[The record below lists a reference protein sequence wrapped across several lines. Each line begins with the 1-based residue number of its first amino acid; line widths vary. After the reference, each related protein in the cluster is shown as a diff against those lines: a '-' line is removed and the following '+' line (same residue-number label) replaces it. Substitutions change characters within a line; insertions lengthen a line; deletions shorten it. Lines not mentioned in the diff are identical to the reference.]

1 MGPPAHAGGTDL
13 IIQGGVTL
21 SAALQNTMPVRAP
34 KDLNQSLKLGKIAPV
49 YFLFGPEALLRDE
62 SARAIADEALR
73 NTLLREFNESS
84 FNLLTDDVRSAVAT
98 AEQLPMMSDRR
109 VVRIRNFG
117 KLREADEDMLVKYLE
132 RPVESTVVI
141 FTADDIDKR
150 KKLAKSL
157 MASAAFEF
165 QPLKA
170 DELKSWIKS
179 HLKKLKVE
187 IEPQAGHRI
196 LEMVRSD
203 LHTLTNE
210 LNKLAAASL
219 PSGRIT
225 TALVDQLISRS
236 REHLNWE
243 LSDHIVAG
251 NRPAALRTVRDLLD
265 DGVEPVLLIG
275 LIGGTYRR
283 MALAKALLAQG
294 AAPARIFSEV
304 RMPPFKQ
311 GAYLSMLH
319 KLESGAMAQR
329 IQRIA
334 AADLA
339 IKTSK
344 ATPRMQVEMLVCELM
359 S

>member
-1 MGPPAHAGGTDL
+1 
-13 IIQGGVTL
+13 
-21 SAALQNTMPVRAP
+21 MPVRAP
-34 KDLNQSLKLGKIAPV
+34 KDLTQSLKQGKVEPV
-49 YFLFGPEALLRDE
+49 YFLFGPESFLRDE
-62 SARAIADEALR
+62 AARAIADEALR

-84 FNLLTDDVRSAVAT
+84 FNLLTDDVRSAVAI

-109 VVRIRNFG
+109 VIRIRNFG
-117 KLREADEDMLVKYLE
+117 KLKDADEDVLLKYLE
-132 RPVESTVVI
+132 RPVETSVVI
-141 FTADDIDKR
+141 FAADDLDKR
-150 KKLAKSL
+150 KKLARSL
-157 MASAAFEF
+157 MAGAAFEF
-165 QPLKA
+165 QPLKPN
-170 DELKSWIKS
+170 ELQSWVKA

-225 TALVDQLISRS
+225 LALVEQLISRS

-243 LSDHIVAG
+243 LSDQIQAG
-251 NRPAALRTVRDLLD
+251 NRRAALMTLRDLLD
-265 DGVEPVLLIG
+265 DGVEPVLMIG
-275 LIGGTYRR
+275 LIAGTYRR
-283 MALAKALLAQG
+283 MALAKALLTQG
-294 AAPARIFSEV
+294 AAPAKIFSEV

-311 GAYLSMLH
+311 SAYLSMLN
-319 KLESGAMAQR
+319 KIDSGTVAERM
-329 IQRIA
+329 QRIA
-334 AADLA
+334 EADLA

>member
-1 MGPPAHAGGTDL
+1 
-13 IIQGGVTL
+13 
-21 SAALQNTMPVRAP
+21 MPVRAP
-34 KDLNQSLKLGKIAPV
+34 KDLTHSLKQGKIEPV
-49 YFLFGPEALLRDE
+49 YFLFGPESFLRDE
-62 SARAIADEALR
+62 AARAIAEEALR

-84 FNLLTDDVRSAVAT
+84 FNLLTDDVRSAVAI

-109 VVRIRNFG
+109 VVRVRNFG
-117 KLREADEDMLVKYLE
+117 KLKEADEDVLLKYLD
-132 RPVESTVVI
+132 RPVETSVVI
-141 FTADDIDKR
+141 FAADDLDKR

-157 MASAAFEF
+157 MAVAAFEF
-165 QPLKA
+165 QPLKTN
-170 DELKSWIKS
+170 ELQSWVKSY
-179 HLKKLKVE
+179 LKELKVE

-225 TALVDQLISRS
+225 LALVDQLISRS

-243 LSDHIVAG
+243 LSDQILAG
-251 NRPAALRTVRDLLD
+251 NRRAALKTLRDLLD

-275 LIGGTYRR
+275 LIAGTYRR
-283 MALAKALLAQG
+283 MALAKALLSQG
-294 AAPARIFSEV
+294 AAPAKIFSEV

-311 GAYLSMLH
+311 GAYLSMLN
-319 KLESGAMAQR
+319 KIDSGVVAQR
-329 IQRIA
+329 MQRIA
-334 AADLA
+334 EADLA

>member
-1 MGPPAHAGGTDL
+1 
-13 IIQGGVTL
+13 
-21 SAALQNTMPVRAP
+21 MPVRAP
-34 KDLNQSLKLGKIAPV
+34 KDLTQSLKQGKIEPV
-49 YFLFGPEALLRDE
+49 YFLFGAESFLRDE
-62 SARAIADEALR
+62 AARMIAEEALR
-73 NTLLREFNESS
+73 NTMLREFNESS
-84 FNLLTDDVRSAVAT
+84 FNLLTDDVRSAVAV

-109 VVRIRNFG
+109 VIRIRNFG
-117 KLREADEDMLVKYLE
+117 KLKEADEDALLKYLD
-132 RPVESTVVI
+132 RPVESSVVI
-141 FTADDIDKR
+141 FAADDLDKR
-150 KKLAKSL
+150 KRLAKSL
-157 MASAAFEF
+157 MAGAAFEF
-165 QPLKA
+165 QPLKTN
-170 DELKSWIKS
+170 ELQSWVKS

-187 IEPQAGHRI
+187 IESQAGHRI

-225 TALVDQLISRS
+225 LALVDQLISRS

-243 LSDHIVAG
+243 LSDQILAG
-251 NRPAALRTVRDLLD
+251 NRRAALKTLRDLLD

-275 LIGGTYRR
+275 LIAGTYRR

-294 AAPARIFSEV
+294 AGPAKIFSEV

-311 GAYLSMLH
+311 GAYLSMLN
-319 KLESGAMAQR
+319 KVDSGVVAQR
-329 IQRIA
+329 MQRIA
-334 AADLA
+334 EADLA

>member
-1 MGPPAHAGGTDL
+1 
-13 IIQGGVTL
+13 
-21 SAALQNTMPVRAP
+21 MPVRTP
-34 KDLNQSLKLGKIAPV
+34 KDLTQSLKVGKIEPV
-49 YFLFGPEALLRDE
+49 FFLFGPETYLRDE
-62 SARAIADEALR
+62 AARAIAAEALR

-84 FNLLTDDVRSAVAT
+84 FNLSTDDVRSAVAI

-117 KLREADEDMLVKYLE
+117 KLKEADEDVLLKYLE
-132 RPVESTVVI
+132 RPVETSVVI
-141 FTADDIDKR
+141 FAADALDKR

-165 QPLKA
+165 QPLKTN
-170 DELKSWIKS
+170 DFQSSIKS
-179 HLKKLKVE
+179 HLKKLRIE

-196 LEMVRSD
+196 LELVRSD

-225 TALVDQLISRS
+225 LALVDQLISRS

-243 LSDHIVAG
+243 LSDQILAG
-251 NRPAALRTVRDLLD
+251 NRRAALKTLRDLLD

-275 LIGGTYRR
+275 LIAGTYRR
-283 MALAKALLAQG
+283 MALAKALLSQG
-294 AAPARIFSEV
+294 AAPAKIFSEV

-311 GAYLSMLH
+311 GAYLSMLN
-319 KLESGAMAQR
+319 KIDSGVVAQR
-329 IQRIA
+329 MQRIA
-334 AADLA
+334 EADLA

>member
-1 MGPPAHAGGTDL
+1 
-13 IIQGGVTL
+13 
-21 SAALQNTMPVRAP
+21 MPVRTP
-34 KDLNQSLKLGKIAPV
+34 KDLTQSLKQGKIEPV
-49 YFLFGPEALLRDE
+49 YFLFGPEAYLRDE
-62 SARAIADEALR
+62 AARAIADEALR

-84 FNLLTDDVRSAVAT
+84 FNLLTDDVGSAVAI

-109 VVRIRNFG
+109 VVHIRNFG
-117 KLREADEDMLVKYLE
+117 KLREADEDVLVKYLA
-132 RPVESTVVI
+132 RPVETTVLI
-141 FTADDIDKR
+141 FAADDLDKR

-157 MASAAFEF
+157 MAGAAFEF
-165 QPLKA
+165 QPLKPN
-170 DELKSWIKS
+170 DLQTWIKS
-179 HLKKLKVE
+179 YLKKIKVE
-187 IEPQAGHRI
+187 IEPRAGHRI
-196 LEMVRSD
+196 MEIVRSD
-203 LHTLTNE
+203 LHTVTNE

-225 TALVDQLISRS
+225 TEMVDALISRS

-243 LSDHIVAG
+243 LSDHLVSG
-251 NRPAALRTVRDLLD
+251 NRTAALKTVRDLLD

-275 LIGGTYRR
+275 LIAGTYRR
-283 MALAKALLAQG
+283 MALANSLLTQG
-294 AAPARIFSEV
+294 AAPAKIFSEV

-311 GAYLSMLH
+311 GAYLSMLRQID
-319 KLESGAMAQR
+319 SGAMAQR

-334 AADLA
+334 QADLA

>member
-1 MGPPAHAGGTDL
+1 
-13 IIQGGVTL
+13 
-21 SAALQNTMPVRAP
+21 MPVRAP
-34 KDLNQSLKLGKIAPV
+34 KDLTQSLKQGQIARV
-49 YFLFGPEALLRDE
+49 YFLFGPEAFLRDE
-62 SARAIADEALR
+62 GACAIADDALR

-84 FNLLTDDVRSAVAT
+84 FNLLTDDVRSAIAI

-109 VVRIRNFG
+109 VIRIRNFA
-117 KLREADEDMLVKYLE
+117 KLKEGDEDVLVKYIE
-132 RPVESTVVI
+132 RPVETSVVI
-141 FTADDIDKR
+141 FTTDDLDKR
-150 KKLAKSL
+150 KKLAKL
-157 MASAAFEF
+157 LLASAAFEF
-165 QPLKA
+165 QPLKTP
-170 DELKSWIKS
+170 ELQTWIKA

-187 IEPQAGHRI
+187 IEPRAGHRI

-219 PSGRIT
+219 PTGRIT
-225 TALVDQLISRS
+225 LELVDQLISRS

-251 NRPAALRTVRDLLD
+251 NRPAALRTLRDLLD

-283 MALAKALLAQG
+283 MALAQALLQQG
-294 AAPARIFSEV
+294 AAPREIFSEV

-311 GAYLSMLH
+311 GAYLSML
-319 KLESGAMAQR
+319 KQIEARSMARR

-359 S
+359 G